1 MFFKLGVVVLTLN
14 NKGMTLIETLFAFSI
29 YITVIVL
36 FISLLTKG
44 LQTKQRLT
52 NQQYLNTKEVSIS
65 KQNTL
70 EEVIKGVLH

>member
-1 MFFKLGVVVLTLN
+1 VVVLTLN

-36 FISLLTKG
+36 FVSLLTKG
-44 LQTKQRLT
+44 LQTMQRLT

>member
-36 FISLLTKG
+36 FVSLLTKG
-44 LQTKQRLT
+44 LQTMQRLT

>member
-36 FISLLTKG
+36 FVSLLTKG

-52 NQQYLNTKEVSIS
+52 NQQYLNTKEVSIL